1 MPEKM
6 SVRLSAVLYDDLQHA
21 ARRRHTTPSAIVRLA
36 LQQVLDQSTP
46 ASTPS
51 ALPPNDALEWLVMT
65 LPPEVQKAI
74 RQAVTTLGLPLGGVL
89 KALIITAC
97 QPKTVPQLPH
107 ESSGMCRDSPVSPG
121 AGPRSIPRS
130 RG

>member
-6 SVRLSAVLYDDLQHA
+6 SLRLSPALYKDVQQA

-46 ASTPS
+46 ASTPP
-51 ALPPNDALEWLVMT
+51 ALPPKDALEWLVMT
-65 LPPEVQKAI
+65 LPPEVQQAI
-74 RQAVTTLGLPLGGVL
+74 RQAVTATELPLGSVL

-97 QPKTVPQLPH
+97 QPKTTP
-107 ESSGMCRDSPVSPG
+107 
-121 AGPRSIPRS
+121 
-130 RG
+130 

>member
-6 SVRLSAVLYDDLQHA
+6 SVRLSAVSYDDLQHA
-21 ARRRHTTPSAIVRLA
+21 ARRRHTTPAAIVRLA

-46 ASTPS
+46 ASMPS
-51 ALPPNDALEWLVMT
+51 SLPPNDALEWLVMT

-74 RQAVTTLGLPLGGVL
+74 RQAVTAAGLPLGSVL

-97 QPKTVPQLPH
+97 QPRTVPQPTH
-107 ESSGMCRDSPVSPG
+107 ESSGV
-121 AGPRSIPRS
+121 
-130 RG
+130 

>member
-21 ARRRHTTPSAIVRLA
+21 ARRRHTTPAAIVRLA

-74 RQAVTTLGLPLGGVL
+74 RQAVTAAGLLLGSVL
-89 KALIITAC
+89 KALIITVC
-97 QPKTVPQLPH
+97 QPKTVPQPTH
-107 ESSGMCRDSPVSPG
+107 ESSGV
-121 AGPRSIPRS
+121 
-130 RG
+130 